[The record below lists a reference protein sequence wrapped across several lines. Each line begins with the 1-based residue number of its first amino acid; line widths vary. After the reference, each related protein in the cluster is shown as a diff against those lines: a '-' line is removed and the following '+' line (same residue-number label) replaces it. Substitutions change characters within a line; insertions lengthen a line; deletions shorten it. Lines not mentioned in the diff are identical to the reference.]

1 MKKYLLNPFEIFN
14 DKKILIV
21 GLIVNILGIL
31 LCYQFKMKFIGF
43 LKLNFVCEIGL
54 SSVFLQT
61 SIIVL
66 SLCLLL
72 FILGKIINTKTRFID
87 ILNTCLIGIIPFF
100 ILPILNFN
108 NFIYNDL
115 ESLKTIILNQ
125 QLEKLQITNLPIL
138 LLFSLFTLVAVTWSI
153 VLLYQGFKTATN
165 LKLTKHKIF
174 FAIALLLADL
184 ISRVLISNLII

>member
-43 LKLNFVCEIGL
+43 LKLNFVSEIGL

-72 FILGKIINTKTRFID
+72 FILGKIINSKTRFID
-87 ILNTCLIGIIPFF
+87 ILNTCLIGTIPFF
-100 ILPILNFN
+100 ILPIFNFN
-108 NFIYNDL
+108 NLIYDDL

>member
-43 LKLNFVCEIGL
+43 LKLNFVSEIGL

-72 FILGKIINTKTRFID
+72 IILGKIINSKTRFID

-100 ILPILNFN
+100 TLPIFNFN
-108 NFIYNDL
+108 KLIYNDL

-138 LLFSLFTLVAVTWSI
+138 LLFSLLTLVAVTWSI

-174 FAIALLLADL
+174 FAIALLLTDL
-184 ISRVLISNLII
+184 VSRVLISNLIL